1 MNDKL
6 NPRPS
11 QISWICRKTKITP
24 QRFFF
29 LSHEKKTIYSIF
41 YREAVVDGMCVGFP
55 RPKYR
60 AWEVGMIDGIGPIL
74 RF

>member
-1 MNDKL
+1 VEENENY
-6 NPRPS
+6 NP
-11 QISWICRKTKITP
+11 KI
-24 QRFFF
+24 FF
-29 LSHEKKTIYSIF
+29 LSLGKKTISLIF
-41 YREAVVDGMCVGFP
+41 YRKAIVDGMCVGFP